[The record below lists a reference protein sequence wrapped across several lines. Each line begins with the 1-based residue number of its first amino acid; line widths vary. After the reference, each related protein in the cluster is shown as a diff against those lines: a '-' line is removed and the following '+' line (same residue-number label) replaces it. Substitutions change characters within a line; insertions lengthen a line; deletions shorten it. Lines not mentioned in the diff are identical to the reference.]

1 MKVWRTSLLWK
12 FVAKVWSTS
21 CCWKF
26 IAKVCCE
33 SYLQDCA
40 HCQVGGGFEYCSG
53 SNANNTTWVV
63 LKYIVIGKF
72 RNRFFQKLKQEIS
85 DVCRLTY
92 DYSDYGE
99 SILGQRRPQNRVG
112 RRSRAEDFEDN

>member
-1 MKVWRTSLLWK
+1 MAHTCSESV
-12 FVAKVWSTS
+12 V
-21 CCWKF
+21 
-26 IAKVCCE
+26 KVCCE

-72 RNRFFQKLKQEIS
+72 RNRFCQKLKQEIS

-99 SILGQRRPQNRVG
+99 SILGQRRPQNRIG